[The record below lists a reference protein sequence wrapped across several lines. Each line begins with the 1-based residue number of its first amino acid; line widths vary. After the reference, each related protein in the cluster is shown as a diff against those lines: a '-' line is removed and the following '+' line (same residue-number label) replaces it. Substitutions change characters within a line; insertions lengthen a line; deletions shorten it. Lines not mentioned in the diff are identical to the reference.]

1 MFAGVRTIMKKLITV
16 TRPALTSSGSEPQAA
31 KNPAAAK
38 KPTVQVV
45 QYVQTVQ
52 VVESFEG
59 SENGIDP
66 DVLAQGIV
74 EDLEAAFDR
83 SPNRSPVH
91 Y

>member
-1 MFAGVRTIMKKLITV
+1 L
-16 TRPALTSSGSEPQAA
+16 

-66 DVLAQGIV
+66 DVLAQEIV
-74 EDLEAAFDR
+74 EDSKPPSNNSVK
-83 SPNRSPVH
+83 SPLI
-91 Y
+91 